1 MSKEMGEKLTLCIQ
15 RCGRGVQRSR
25 REGIEGGFSLKV
37 AGCQSWAIKPF
48 VQLCTAIMQHRH
60 AFIYIQKEA
69 NIIVNCKLCKLASV
83 WLWNFFEGG
92 SKFVKF

>member
-1 MSKEMGEKLTLCIQ
+1 MSIEMGKKLTLCIQ

-48 VQLCTAIMQHRH
+48 VNT
-60 AFIYIQKEA
+60 
-69 NIIVNCKLCKLASV
+69 IVYSYYAASACIHTY
-83 WLWNFFEGG
+83 
-92 SKFVKF
+92 KRRQI

>member
-1 MSKEMGEKLTLCIQ
+1 MGSLFLNPYDFNRNGKKLTLCIQ

-60 AFIYIQKEA
+60 AFIHTKGGKY
-69 NIIVNCKLCKLASV
+69 NCEL
-83 WLWNFFEGG
+83 
-92 SKFVKF
+92 